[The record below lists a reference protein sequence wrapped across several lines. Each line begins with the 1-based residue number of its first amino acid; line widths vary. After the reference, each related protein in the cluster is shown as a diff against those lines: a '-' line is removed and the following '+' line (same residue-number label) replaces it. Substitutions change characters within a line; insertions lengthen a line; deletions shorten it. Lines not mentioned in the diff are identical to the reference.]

1 MGNALS
7 ARPLPSAAQIGIESP
22 SRGCSSMVE
31 QQPSKLNTRVRFPSP
46 APALPV
52 SFPQRERLRPACSFE
67 FGRVLPRA
75 AASSGLGIPV
85 RASPVRSVFRSL
97 AKQANRP
104 WRLPMASRD
113 ARRNAVRNIGMRAR
127 QCRAAS
133 SKRAREGRGV
143 NRSCSFA
150 PRSSCR
156 RSGGGARGSRKL
168 AGTQRQLG
176 SNADSCLLRSRLIP
190 KLNSEPPNRLILA
203 VDSSDE
209 RSPPAAL
216 LSKPR
221 ATPSTSRSRNFW
233 RFDLAARPY
242 IVGTERDSAR
252 VSDSGAIRSPA
263 VQKVKSRPAR
273 SFDMK
278 RRRAAARV
286 RQQRRT

>member
-22 SRGCSSMVE
+22 SCGCSSMVE

-52 SFPQRERLRPACSFE
+52 SFPQRERLRPACSFA
-67 FGRVLPRA
+67 FGRALPAA
-75 AASSGLGIPV
+75 AASSGLGT
-85 RASPVRSVFRSL
+85 RFAGSLRFQSL
-97 AKQANRP
+97 AKHANRP
-104 WRLPMASRD
+104 CRLPITHRGAPRKAAATSRGH
-113 ARRNAVRNIGMRAR
+113 ARER
-127 QCRAAS
+127 RAAS
-133 SKRAREGRGV
+133 SRRPREGRDV
-143 NRSCSFA
+143 KRSCLFA

-156 RSGGGARGSRKL
+156 RGGRRARGSRKFD
-168 AGTQRQLG
+168 GTQRQLR

-190 KLNSEPPNRLILA
+190 KLNRKPPNRLILA
-203 VDSSDE
+203 VDSSAE
-209 RSPPAAL
+209 KSPPAAL
-216 LSKPR
+216 SPKAR
-221 ATPSTSRSRNFW
+221 ATPSTGRSRKFW

-242 IVGTERDSAR
+242 IVGTEHDSAR
-252 VSDSGAIRSPA
+252 VSDSGAIRSQA